1 MPIKVPD
8 NLPAQ
13 ATLEDEG
20 VLLITERVAMRQ
32 DVRPLEIALLNLM
45 PEKIKTEMQI
55 SRLLGAT
62 PLQIELTLMTT
73 SSYAPKNT
81 SAEHMLAFYQP
92 WKDVRDR
99 KFDGLIITGA
109 PIETL
114 PFQDVVYWRELTQI
128 FDWSL
133 SHVQETY
140 NICWGGQAALHHFH
154 GVPKHELAQKMFGVF
169 SHHVRGGR
177 DGLLRGFN
185 DIIPVP
191 VSRHTEVRR
200 EDLPEGLTVL
210 LESDESGLCLVR
222 GRCQAADLY
231 VQSSGIRHRHLGGR
245 IQPRRGRRRGDRSA
259 GPLFPRR
266 RPGPRPGQQLAGA
279 WQPADRQLDQRP
291 LPVDL
296 VRTGKHPRTAP
307 GAVKELV
314 NNPIWTLGLVGNGVD
329 WMRTN
334 NSVVGLRPRVVF
346 GFLTALCILLRYA
359 IHNAVLKYG
368 DSKYP
373 P

>member
-20 VLLITERVAMRQ
+20 ILLITEGAAVRQ

-45 PEKIKTEMQI
+45 PEKIKTETQI

-62 PLQIELTLMTT
+62 PLQIELTLLTT

-92 WKDVRDR
+92 WEAVRGR
-99 KFDGLIITGA
+99 KFDGLIVTGA

-140 NICWGGQAALHHFH
+140 NICWGAQAALQHFH
-154 GVPKHELAQKMFGVF
+154 GVPKYELPQKMFGVF
-169 SHHVRGGR
+169 PHHVRGGR
-177 DGLLRGFN
+177 DTLLRGFN
-185 DIIPVP
+185 DVIPVP

-200 EDLPEGLTVL
+200 EDLPSQSGLEVL
-210 LESDESGLCLVR
+210 LESDESGLCLIR
-222 GRCQAADLY
+222 DDARRQTYMFNHLEYDTRTLADEY
-231 VQSSGIRHRHLGGR
+231 NRDV
-245 IQPRRGRRRGDRSA
+245 A
-259 GPLFPRR
+259 
-266 RPGPRPGQQLAGA
+266 AGA
-279 WQPADRQLDQRP
+279 EIHLPAHYFPENDPAQDPTNNWRAHGSL
-291 LPVDL
+291 L
-296 VRTGKHPRTAP
+296 VCNWVYNLYQSTSF
-307 GAVKELV
+307 ELV
-314 NNPIWTLGLVGNGVD
+314 DIPQ
-329 WMRTN
+329 R
-334 NSVVGLRPRVVF
+334 RQAR
-346 GFLTALCILLRYA
+346 
-359 IHNAVLKYG
+359 
-368 DSKYP
+368 
-373 P
+373 

>member
-20 VLLITERVAMRQ
+20 ILLITEGAAVRQ

-45 PEKIKTEMQI
+45 PEKIKTETQI

-62 PLQIELTLMTT
+62 PLQIELTLLTT

-92 WKDVRDR
+92 WEAVRDR
-99 KFDGLIITGA
+99 KFDGLIVTGA

-114 PFQDVVYWRELTQI
+114 PFQDVVYWRELKQI

-140 NICWGGQAALHHFH
+140 NICWGAQAALQHFH
-154 GVPKHELAQKMFGVF
+154 GVPKYELPQKMFGVF

-177 DGLLRGFN
+177 DTLLRGFN
-185 DIIPVP
+185 DVIPVP

-200 EDLPEGLTVL
+200 EDLPSQSGLEVL
-210 LESDESGLCLVR
+210 LESDESGLCLIR
-222 GRCQAADLY
+222 DDARRQTYMFNHLEYDTRTLADEY
-231 VQSSGIRHRHLGGR
+231 NRDV
-245 IQPRRGRRRGDRSA
+245 A
-259 GPLFPRR
+259 
-266 RPGPRPGQQLAGA
+266 AGA
-279 WQPADRQLDQRP
+279 EIHLPAHYFPENDPAQDPTNNWRAHGSL
-291 LPVDL
+291 L
-296 VRTGKHPRTAP
+296 VCNWVYNLYQSTSF
-307 GAVKELV
+307 ELV
-314 NNPIWTLGLVGNGVD
+314 DIPQ
-329 WMRTN
+329 R
-334 NSVVGLRPRVVF
+334 RQAR
-346 GFLTALCILLRYA
+346 
-359 IHNAVLKYG
+359 
-368 DSKYP
+368 
-373 P
+373 